1 VSRRIIGE
9 LVTWNDDRGFGFLEP
24 GQVFLHVSSVRG
36 RRPAVGEVL
45 TFVLTSGE
53 DGRPRAADARRP
65 AEVRPGL
72 TGIVDWSIV
81 VVVGLVAV
89 AGLASSTIPPLIG
102 AWYAS
107 GSALCFVVYVVDKR
121 AASAGR
127 RRVAESTLLVLGL
140 VGGWPGGLL
149 AQRLFRHKTRK
160 RSFRTAFWITVV
172 VNMSALAVVVWSLA
186 VEAGRLPLLG
196 SFSN

>member
-1 VSRRIIGE
+1 M
-9 LVTWNDDRGFGFLEP
+9 
-24 GQVFLHVSSVRG
+24 
-36 RRPAVGEVL
+36 
-45 TFVLTSGE
+45 
-53 DGRPRAADARRP
+53 
-65 AEVRPGL
+65 
-72 TGIVDWSIV
+72 
-81 VVVGLVAV
+81 
-89 AGLASSTIPPLIG
+89 
-102 AWYAS
+102 
-107 GSALCFVVYVVDKR
+107 
-121 AASAGR
+121 
-127 RRVAESTLLVLGL
+127 LVLGL